1 MVEIIWQD
9 SLSIMVEYIGMV
21 DIIRDE
27 REEHKYI
34 YETFKYNDI
43 DCSMFFFHHKH
54 LFNVDLNH
62 LKIRITP
69 ILIRK
74 MVDEGMVYN
83 KQECEWRQYLH
94 VHFAKNE

>member
-9 SLSIMVEYIGMV
+9 SLSIMVEHVGM
-21 DIIRDE
+21 INMIRDK

-34 YETFKYNDI
+34 YKTFEYNDV
-43 DCSMFFFHHKH
+43 DYSMFFSHHKH

-62 LKIRITP
+62 PKIRITP

-83 KQECEWRQYLH
+83 KQECE
-94 VHFAKNE
+94 